1 MQFINFLKQIKA
13 FFFKRDRAIDMAFL
27 DKVEPAID
35 EIIHN
40 IESLNYTQKTFEVI
54 GSGSCLA
61 KINALTLELKN
72 LVEDLIA
79 LEKQYKYSSNYAVLT
94 EIEDAKKYCQGSF
107 VHLYDIFNLIQSNTI
122 NNISNESLLSII
134 ARLERDVRKIDASL
148 RRIACILMEGSDH
161 KFKSNASISQFSIGL
176 IKSES
181 KLTLIHTCIMAYE
194 GLTSM
199 PFFSRQDTAYE
210 QLGRFKKAVDNM
222 ICCLEHS
229 PIQQLAFDSILLE
242 LLSTLESIR
251 FCINRTAE
259 SGKRLDDKV
268 KLISHTIRRM
278 SHDITR
284 ENSLESL
291 RK

>member
-1 MQFINFLKQIKA
+1 MRFKNFLKRIKA
-13 FFFKRDRAIDMAFL
+13 YFFKRDRSIDIAFL

-40 IESLNYTQKTFEVI
+40 IESLNYNQRTFEVI
-54 GSGSCLA
+54 GSSSCLLQ
-61 KINALTLELKN
+61 INALTLELKN
-72 LVEDLIA
+72 LVEDLIE
-79 LEKQYKYSSNYAVLT
+79 LEKQYKYSCNYAVLS

-134 ARLERDVRKIDASL
+134 ARLEHDISKVDSSL
-148 RRIACILMEGSDH
+148 RRIGCILQEGSEG
-161 KFKSNASISQFSIGL
+161 KLKSNSSISQFSNGL
-176 IKSES
+176 IQSEA
-181 KLTLIHTCIMAYE
+181 KLTMIHTCIMAYE
-194 GLTSM
+194 GLTSI
-199 PFFSRQDTAYE
+199 PFFSRQDTAY
-210 QLGRFKKAVDNM
+210 QHLDRFKEAVEKM
-222 ICCLEHS
+222 IRCLEHA
-229 PIQQLAFDSILLE
+229 PIQRLEFDSILRE
-242 LLSTLESIR
+242 LLGTLESIR

-259 SGKRLDDKV
+259 SGKTLDRKV

-284 ENSLESL
+284 ENSVESL